1 MAKKRSAAQRAAD
14 RKRPGRP
21 PKPIEKKRSVPVMV
35 YLTENERIRLAS
47 QAERE
52 GVTLA
57 SLIMRPWR
65 GGE

>member
-14 RKRPGRP
+14 RKRTGRP
-21 PKPIEKKRSVPVMV
+21 PKPIENRRSVSVMV
-35 YLTENERIRLAS
+35 YLTENERSRLAS
-47 QAERE
+47 QAEQE